1 MVESRAPD
9 PRLATTAR
17 LVLALNLAYFAV
29 EATVGLAIGS
39 VSVLADSVDFLED
52 ASVNLLILVSLG
64 LAAHRH
70 ARHRHA
76 RHRHAHLGMGLAAL
90 LLVPSVATFAMA
102 WHRFVHPALPDP
114 ATVSV
119 TGLGALLVNGT
130 CALLMARLDQGTS
143 LVRAAYLS
151 ARNDVL
157 ANLAIIAVG
166 PLVAATRSNL
176 PDLIVGLGIA
186 LLNAGA
192 AWEVFELARR
202 ERRAEREAQG

>member
-1 MVESRAPD
+1 MAERGAPD
-9 PRLATTAR
+9 PRLAPTAR
-17 LVLALNLAYFAV
+17 LVLALNLSYFGV
-29 EATVGLAIGS
+29 EAAVGLTIGS
-39 VSVLADSVDFLED
+39 VAVLADSIDFLED
-52 ASVNLLILVSLG
+52 ASVNLLILVSLAW
-64 LAAHRH
+64 AARRGAGSG
-70 ARHRHA
+70 ARVAPR
-76 RHRHAHLGMGLAAL
+76 LGMGLATL
-90 LLVPSVATFAMA
+90 LLVPSVAAFAMA

-119 TGLGALLVNGT
+119 TGLGALLVNGS

-176 PDLIVGLGIA
+176 PDLFVGLGIA

-202 ERRAEREAQG
+202 ERRAEREAGK

>member
-1 MVESRAPD
+1 MAESRAPD

-17 LVLALNLAYFAV
+17 FVLALNLAYFAV

-64 LAAHRH
+64 WAAQRH

-76 RHRHAHLGMGLAAL
+76 RLGMGLAAL
-90 LLVPSVATFAMA
+90 LLVPSVAAFAMA

-119 TGLGALLVNGT
+119 TGLGALLVNST

-176 PDLIVGLGIA
+176 PDLVVGLGIA

>member
-76 RHRHAHLGMGLAAL
+76 RLGMGLAAL

-176 PDLIVGLGIA
+176 PDLVVGLGIA